1 MKLWIV
7 VLSEYNVP
15 IVMSTDGPIAIFPIY
30 LTGFLPYNVTLFQSY
45 GINLFMLFVELNQIE
60 THTPIKKNPV

>member
-7 VLSEYNVP
+7 VLSEYNVR
-15 IVMSTDGPIAIFPIY
+15 IVMSIDGPVTIFPIY
-30 LTGFLPYNVTLFQSY
+30 LTCFSTLKCNSKSY
-45 GINLFMLFVELNQIE
+45 GIILFMLFVELNQIE